1 MAISIEQVKKI
12 AELARLELT
21 SEEETKYQK
30 QLSAILDYVGQ
41 LQELNVE
48 QWAPEMA
55 GLKHQP
61 ADLRLDESDSGRY
74 QSQIVASSP
83 ASKDGLITVPAV
95 LGEE

>member
-55 GLKHQP
+55 GLKHQNYTKKQ
-61 ADLRLDESDSGRY
+61 LCLLVRLT
-74 QSQIVASSP
+74 
-83 ASKDGLITVPAV
+83 GLFFQ
-95 LGEE
+95 EQH